1 MPALQEGVEGRLV
14 GDLLSLA
21 VPILRGVEIFSML
34 TINMLTS
41 DHS

>member
-1 MPALQEGVEGRLV
+1 MPALQEGVDSRLV

-21 VPILRGVEIFSML
+21 VPMLWACNIFSML